1 MPSLLGHSTKLS
13 SDCKFP
19 YLKLPKILLNQIHR
33 FIYYLYFGSPCSL
46 SDLEYL
52 DAEFHQ
58 SLLWLKE
65 NDISD
70 MGLDLTFCV
79 TEEVAGQIV
88 DKELKPGG
96 KNAGVSERNKKEYI
110 ERMVKWRLERGVCE
124 QTECLVK
131 GFYEV
136 IFYLFFV

>member
-1 MPSLLGHSTKLS
+1 M
-13 SDCKFP
+13 
-19 YLKLPKILLNQIHR
+19 
-33 FIYYLYFGSPCSL
+33 

-70 MGLDLTFCV
+70 MGLDLTFSV

-88 DKELKPGG
+88 EKELKPNG
-96 KNAGVSERNKKEYI
+96 KNIGVAERNKKEYI
-110 ERMVKWRLERGVCE
+110 ERMVKWRLERGVAE
-124 QTECLVK
+124 QTESLVK

-136 IFYLFFV
+136 FFIFYLKQLKCKYEF